1 VKEEKINTKMLKILK
16 CSNSMMWYAGK
27 VGETVPFIRDVGNE
41 YLSREPS
48 GLVNIVSYDDAVIV
62 DDG

>member
-1 VKEEKINTKMLKILK
+1 MKALLIKQCKDA
-16 CSNSMMWYAGK
+16 MMWYADK
-27 VGETVPFIRDVGNE
+27 VGQEVPFIRDVGNE